1 MCKKYNCIKGWC
13 PSCGYKCY
21 CNKACFV
28 CSSTHKYSCSSLYP
42 IKLYDDVRNKFVC
55 FPCKRMWKSSV
66 SKYDVNDSYY
76 SCDNQLSH
84 EFTNKIART
93 LTNEELK
100 HGQEYEQSK

>member
-1 MCKKYNCIKGWC
+1 
-13 PSCGYKCY
+13 
-21 CNKACFV
+21 
-28 CSSTHKYSCSSLYP
+28 
-42 IKLYDDVRNKFVC
+42 
-55 FPCKRMWKSSV
+55 MWKSSV